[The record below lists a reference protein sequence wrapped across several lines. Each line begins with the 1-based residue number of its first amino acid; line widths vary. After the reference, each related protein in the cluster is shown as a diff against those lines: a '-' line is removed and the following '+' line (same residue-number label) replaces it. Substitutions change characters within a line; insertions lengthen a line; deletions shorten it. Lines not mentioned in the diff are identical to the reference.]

1 MSSISGRISFPCNS
15 PYCLTKY
22 AVEAMSDSLRH
33 EMYKWDVKVVLVE
46 PANFAGE
53 RRLPAP
59 EPPVARTKIF
69 AYFYGKFVAAGTPRI
84 FWKRTFK

>member
-1 MSSISGRISFPCNS
+1 MSFPCSS

-33 EMYKWDVKVVLVE
+33 EMFKWDVKVVLVE

-53 RRLPAP
+53 
-59 EPPVARTKIF
+59 T
-69 AYFYGKFVAAGTPRI
+69 
-84 FWKRTFK
+84 

>member
-1 MSSISGRISFPCNS
+1 MYVSVCAFAGRVVNMSSISGRISFPCNS

-53 RRLPAP
+53 
-59 EPPVARTKIF
+59 
-69 AYFYGKFVAAGTPRI
+69 
-84 FWKRTFK
+84 